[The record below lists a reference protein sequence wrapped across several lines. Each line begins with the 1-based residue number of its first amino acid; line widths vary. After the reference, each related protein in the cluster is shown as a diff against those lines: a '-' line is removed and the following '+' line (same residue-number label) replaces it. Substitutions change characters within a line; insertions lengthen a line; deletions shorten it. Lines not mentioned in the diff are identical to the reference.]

1 MSFLLVGAAAVGVGA
16 GVAKAIGG
24 AKRRKAAEAE
34 AKQAKAEVEAR
45 KQQFA
50 NLDTSNPF
58 ANMENK
64 MEDLTVNQ
72 QEAEFMKQQQQ
83 QSQANILNQLK
94 GSAGSSG
101 VAGLA
106 QTLANQGAL
115 DAQKASISIGQQEQ
129 ANQQL
134 ERQAAAQIQNQE
146 REGEIMSRDMERSK
160 ISNLMAMASADE
172 EAANM
177 KEQMAN
183 QQMWS
188 GISGAAGSLTNA
200 LMPVPSP
207 TTMKSPMKQV
217 DTGLIQSYRAGK
229 LSGVDRTA
237 GMGMDVL
244 GNVANQAIAGI
255 KQKRAQDKVDAEA
268 LKKEN
273 AELKAEGQE
282 LAQTVL
288 DASGGLGENIFDA
301 FSGNIKSYQDEFDQ
315 AVLDGDKD
323 AQAKIKGN
331 MNNFAAEAANLKDLR
346 MDIAKTFDTKSFDGK
361 EMPNLIKNLDPDSQG
376 LLKTVMDPSAKVGTK
391 MVDGKV
397 VTTFNYNGKDYTR
410 AEIEQK
416 LYDSREDVVSINE
429 VQKLRDGIKAKA
441 LEDVAISNEENDFTK
456 DFENIKADTK
466 SKITKTLRNGN
477 LLSLVNDDIL
487 GNGRSFKEDLFN
499 SPQLNT
505 ISYKSLG
512 LKDPSPGDNNANLTP
527 EEVATLSDE
536 DKSRIV
542 EAFTNRDSEYF
553 KAIGG
558 EDTLVDMMAD
568 YVTTDIQTQYNNAIG
583 RGGAMIEKQY
593 SSYGIDA
600 DLDALKNNEKV

>member
-34 AKQAKAEVEAR
+34 AKKAKAEVEAR

-50 NLDTSNPF
+50 ELDTSNPF

-115 DAQKASISIGQQEQ
+115 DAQKASISIGKQEQ

-134 ERQAAAQIQNQE
+134 ERAEASRIQDQE

-188 GISGAAGSLTNA
+188 GISGAAGSLTSA
-200 LMPVPSP
+200 LVPSP
-207 TTMKSPMKQV
+207 TAMKSPMKQV

-255 KQKRAQDKVDAEA
+255 KQKRAQDKADAEA

-301 FSGNIKSYQDEFDQ
+301 FSGNIKAYQDEFDQ

-376 LLKTVMDPSAKVGTK
+376 LLKTVMDPNAKVGTK

-441 LEDVAISNEENDFTK
+441 LEDVAISTDENDFTK

-499 SPQLNT
+499 SPQLNA

-512 LKDPSPGDNNANLTP
+512 LKDPSPGDDNANLTP

-583 RGGAMIEKQY
+583 RGQAAVQKQY
-593 SSYGIDA
+593 GSVN
-600 DLDALKNNEKV
+600 ALLEELTKEEES

>member
-94 GSAGSSG
+94 GAAGSSG

-115 DAQKASISIGQQEQ
+115 DAQKASISIGRQEQ

-134 ERQAAAQIQNQE
+134 ERQAAQQIQAQE
-146 REGEIMSRDMERSK
+146 RQGEIMSRDMERNK
-160 ISNLMAMASADE
+160 VSNLMAMASADE

-188 GISGAAGSLTNA
+188 GIGQAAGSITNA
-200 LMPVPSP
+200 LMPSP
-207 TTMKSPMKQV
+207 AAMKSPMKQV
-217 DTGLIQSYRAGK
+217 DAGLISAYRAGK

-255 KQKRAQDKVDAEA
+255 KQKRAQDKADAEA

-288 DASGGLGENIFDA
+288 DVSGGLGENIFDA
-301 FSGNIKSYQDEFDQ
+301 FSDNIKTYQEEYDQ

-346 MDIAKTFDTKSFDGK
+346 MDIAKTFDTKSFEGK

-376 LLKTVMDPSAKVGTK
+376 LLKTVMDPNAKVGTK

-429 VQKLRDGIKAKA
+429 MQKLRDGIKAKA
-441 LEDVAISNEENDFTK
+441 LEDVAISTDETDFTK

-499 SPQLNT
+499 SPQLNK
-505 ISYKSLG
+505 ISYESLG
-512 LKDPSPGDNNANLTP
+512 LKAPKGDDGQLSP
-527 EEVATLSDE
+527 EEVATLSDQ
-536 DKSRIV
+536 DKSRLV
-542 EAFTNRDSEYF
+542 EAMTNRDSEYF

-558 EDTLVDMMAD
+558 EDMLVDMMAD
-568 YVTTDIQTQYNNAIG
+568 YVTADIQTQYNNAIG
-583 RGGAMIEKQY
+583 RGSAMVEKQY
-593 SSYGIDA
+593 GNVDVLID
-600 DLDALKNNEKV
+600 NYTS

>member
-1 MSFLLVGAAAVGVGA
+1 MSFLLVGAAAVGVGT
-16 GVAKAIGG
+16 GIAKAISGS
-24 AKRRKAAEAE
+24 KRRKAAEAE

-45 KQQFA
+45 KADFA
-50 NLDTSNPF
+50 ALDTSNPF

-134 ERQAAAQIQNQE
+134 ERAEASRIQDQE

-160 ISNLMAMASADE
+160 VSNLLGMASADL

-177 KEQMAN
+177 KEQTAN

-188 GISGAAGSLTNA
+188 GITGAASSLTNA

-207 TTMKSPMKQV
+207 ATMKSPMKQT
-217 DTGLIQSYRAGK
+217 DAGLLNSYRAGV
-229 LSGVDRTA
+229 LSGVDRNRGA
-237 GMGMDVL
+237 GMDAL
-244 GNVANQAIAGI
+244 GNIANQAIAGI
-255 KQKRAQDKVDAEA
+255 KQKRAQDKLDKEK
-268 LKKEN
+268 LDKEN
-273 AELKAEGQE
+273 AELKAQGQE

-301 FSGNIKSYQDEFDQ
+301 FSGNIKAYQEEFDQ

-346 MDIAKTFDTKSFDGK
+346 MDIAKTFDTKSFEGK
-361 EMPNLIKNLDPDSQG
+361 EMPNLIKNLDADSQG
-376 LLKTVMDPSAKVGTK
+376 LLKTVMDPNAKVGTK

-429 VQKLRDGIKAKA
+429 MQKLRDGIKAKA
-441 LEDVAISNEENDFTK
+441 LEDVAISTDETDFTK

-512 LKDPSPGDNNANLTP
+512 LKDPSPGDDNANLTP

-542 EAFTNRDSEYF
+542 EAFTNRDSDYF

-558 EDTLVDMMAD
+558 EDKLVDMMAN
-568 YVTTDIQTQYNNAIG
+568 YVTADIETQYNNAIG

-593 SSYGIDA
+593 GNA
-600 DLDALKNNEKV
+600 DVLLDNYTS

>member
-50 NLDTSNPF
+50 ELDTSNPF

-94 GSAGSSG
+94 GAAGSSG

-115 DAQKASISIGQQEQ
+115 DAQKASISIGRQEQ

-134 ERQAAAQIQNQE
+134 ERQAAQQIQAQE
-146 REGEIMSRDMERSK
+146 RQGEIMSRDMERSK

-188 GISGAAGSLTNA
+188 GIGQAAGSITNA
-200 LMPVPSP
+200 LMPSP
-207 TTMKSPMKQV
+207 ATMKSPMKQV
-217 DTGLIQSYRAGK
+217 DAGLISAYRAGK

-255 KQKRAQDKVDAEA
+255 KQKRAQDKADAEA

-301 FSGNIKSYQDEFDQ
+301 FSGNIKAYQEEFDQ

-346 MDIAKTFDTKSFDGK
+346 MDIAKTFDTKSFEGK
-361 EMPNLIKNLDPDSQG
+361 EMPNLIKNLDADSQG
-376 LLKTVMDPSAKVGTK
+376 LLKTVMDPNAKVGTK

-429 VQKLRDGIKAKA
+429 MQKLRDGIKAKA
-441 LEDVAISNEENDFTK
+441 LEDVAISTDETDFTK

-499 SPQLNT
+499 SPQLNK
-505 ISYKSLG
+505 ISYESLG
-512 LKDPSPGDNNANLTP
+512 LKAPKGDDGQLSP
-527 EEVATLSDE
+527 EEVAVLSDE
-536 DKSRIV
+536 DKSRLV
-542 EAFTNRDSEYF
+542 EAMTNRDSEYF

-558 EDTLVDMMAD
+558 EDMLVDMMAD
-568 YVTTDIQTQYNNAIG
+568 YVTADIQTQYNNAIG
-583 RGGAMIEKQY
+583 RGEAAIGKQY
-593 SSYGIDA
+593 ATTDQL
-600 DLDALKNNEKV
+600 LDAYKPEA

>member
-237 GMGMDVL
+237 GMG
-244 GNVANQAIAGI
+244 
-255 KQKRAQDKVDAEA
+255 
-268 LKKEN
+268 
-273 AELKAEGQE
+273 
-282 LAQTVL
+282 
-288 DASGGLGENIFDA
+288 
-301 FSGNIKSYQDEFDQ
+301 
-315 AVLDGDKD
+315 
-323 AQAKIKGN
+323 
-331 MNNFAAEAANLKDLR
+331 
-346 MDIAKTFDTKSFDGK
+346 
-361 EMPNLIKNLDPDSQG
+361 
-376 LLKTVMDPSAKVGTK
+376 
-391 MVDGKV
+391 
-397 VTTFNYNGKDYTR
+397 
-410 AEIEQK
+410 
-416 LYDSREDVVSINE
+416 
-429 VQKLRDGIKAKA
+429 
-441 LEDVAISNEENDFTK
+441 
-456 DFENIKADTK
+456 
-466 SKITKTLRNGN
+466 
-477 LLSLVNDDIL
+477 LSLIH
-487 GNGRSFKEDLFN
+487 
-499 SPQLNT
+499 
-505 ISYKSLG
+505 I
-512 LKDPSPGDNNANLTP
+512 
-527 EEVATLSDE
+527 
-536 DKSRIV
+536 
-542 EAFTNRDSEYF
+542 
-553 KAIGG
+553 
-558 EDTLVDMMAD
+558 
-568 YVTTDIQTQYNNAIG
+568 
-583 RGGAMIEKQY
+583 
-593 SSYGIDA
+593 
-600 DLDALKNNEKV
+600 

>member
-50 NLDTSNPF
+50 ELDTSNPF

-94 GSAGSSG
+94 GAAGSSG

-115 DAQKASISIGQQEQ
+115 DAQKASISIGRQEQ

-134 ERQAAAQIQNQE
+134 ERQAAQQIQAQE
-146 REGEIMSRDMERSK
+146 RQGEIMSRDMERSK

-188 GISGAAGSLTNA
+188 GIGQAAGSITNA
-200 LMPVPSP
+200 LMPSP

-217 DTGLIQSYRAGK
+217 DTGLISAYRAGK

-244 GNVANQAIAGI
+244 SGVANQAIAGI
-255 KQKRAQDKVDAEA
+255 KQKRAQDKADAEA

-301 FSGNIKSYQDEFDQ
+301 FSGNIKAYQEEFDQ

-331 MNNFAAEAANLKDLR
+331 MNNFAAEAANLKTCVWILQR
-346 MDIAKTFDTKSFDGK
+346 L
-361 EMPNLIKNLDPDSQG
+361 LIQ
-376 LLKTVMDPSAKVGTK
+376 
-391 MVDGKV
+391 
-397 VTTFNYNGKDYTR
+397 
-410 AEIEQK
+410 
-416 LYDSREDVVSINE
+416 
-429 VQKLRDGIKAKA
+429 KA
-441 LEDVAISNEENDFTK
+441 LKVK
-456 DFENIKADTK
+456 KC
-466 SKITKTLRNGN
+466 
-477 LLSLVNDDIL
+477 
-487 GNGRSFKEDLFN
+487 
-499 SPQLNT
+499 
-505 ISYKSLG
+505 
-512 LKDPSPGDNNANLTP
+512 LT
-527 EEVATLSDE
+527 
-536 DKSRIV
+536 
-542 EAFTNRDSEYF
+542 
-553 KAIGG
+553 
-558 EDTLVDMMAD
+558 
-568 YVTTDIQTQYNNAIG
+568 
-583 RGGAMIEKQY
+583 
-593 SSYGIDA
+593 
-600 DLDALKNNEKV
+600 